1 MLIMRSKLSVIVVLL
16 LLWNPVTLSI
26 LFKNMVWGA
35 IISFAV
41 LALGLQISNS
51 KSLRVKV
58 WAFNIA
64 AILSIAYH
72 AELLFSHFGG
82 DKNIPNLYEIHDKFY
97 FNKPNLEQQFDDD
110 EYIATYRTNCQG
122 YRIDNLTNADDSIK
136 VCDWLFIGDSFTQ
149 GGQVDYDQLF
159 TTLVY
164 KRFPNKVVVNAGISG
179 AGVYE
184 ELNYYKS
191 LGRELRPKKVFLQL
205 GVFNDFKDVVEHIAT
220 FKDYLTEK
228 SSLYRYLSYHI
239 GQSEEMP
246 LGRWMEPFFV
256 NYQDNVDGNILFKP
270 TSEKKEL
277 DKQRFRNVIAEFKKV
292 VEQDGGE
299 LVFILLP
306 SKEQVSPAM
315 LKETLKACNLNESDV
330 DLMAASRLCKEIAES
345 NGLKLIDL
353 YEDFKASSFPFFE
366 IDEHL
371 NAIGHEVIAERLVT
385 EYAKDA
391 DEYEY
396 VSGENRNERYPSLLA
411 DSVSVLYQS
420 QEKDR
425 HVICVSTNG
434 GFKKV
439 LWASAIELIHPS
451 LNEAAESLIFTI
463 GNQDKQETEVV
474 LYNFASDEQITL
486 NEVGSSAS
494 IPMFNADGSQVVY
507 PQWKHND
514 PNIYI
519 TVYDINARK
528 NIYQFTDGVECWRS
542 IYSKSGDE
550 IYYICREK
558 EGDKFSVKS
567 YSIAN
572 KKKTTVFKAEYDIW
586 DIALSPSG
594 RYLAY
599 AGNKDG
605 NWDLFLLDLENKQT
619 QQITHTLGDEW
630 DPAFGISDSDL
641 WFAGVFGF
649 NNGIYHITIK

>member
-1 MLIMRSKLSVIVVLL
+1 MRSKLSVIAVLL
-16 LLWNPVTLSI
+16 LLWNPVTLSM
-26 LFKNMVWGA
+26 LFNSIAWGA
-35 IISFAV
+35 IISAALV
-41 LALGLQISNS
+41 VLGLLINKSD
-51 KSLRVKV
+51 SLRVKV

-64 AILSIAYH
+64 VILSIAYH
-72 AELLFSHFGG
+72 AELLFTHFGG

-97 FNKPNLEQQFDDD
+97 FNKPYLEQQFDDD
-110 EYIATYRTNCQG
+110 EYITTYRTNCQG

-191 LGRELRPKKVFLQL
+191 MGRELRPKKVFLQL
-205 GVFNDFKDVVEHIAT
+205 GVFNDFKDVVEHKAT

-228 SSLYRYLSYHI
+228 SALYRYLSYHI
-239 GQSEEMP
+239 GRSDEMP

-256 NYQDNVDGNILFKP
+256 NNQDNIDGNILYKP

-277 DKQRFRNVIAEFKKV
+277 DKQRFRNAIAEFKKV
-292 VEQDGGE
+292 VELDGGE
-299 LVFILLP
+299 LVLILLP
-306 SKEQVSPAM
+306 SKEQVSPEM
-315 LKETLKACNLNESDV
+315 LKETLKACNLNESELDV
-330 DLMAASRLCKEIAES
+330 MAASRLCEEVAES
-345 NGLKLIDL
+345 NSLKLIDL
-353 YEDFKASSFPFFE
+353 YEDFKASPFPFFD

-371 NAIGHEVIAERLVT
+371 NAIGHEVIAERIVT

-396 VSGENRNERYPSLLA
+396 VSDGNRNERYPSLLA

-420 QEKDR
+420 QEKGR

-434 GFKKV
+434 GFKKI
-439 LWASAIELIHPS
+439 LWASSKELIHPS
-451 LNEAAESLIFTI
+451 LNEAAESMIFTT
-463 GNQDKQETEVV
+463 GNQDKQETEVI

-494 IPMFNADGSQVVY
+494 IPMFNVDGSQVVY
-507 PQWKHND
+507 PQWKYNA

-519 TVYDINARK
+519 TVYDIAARK
-528 NIYQFTDGVECWRS
+528 IIYQFTEGVECWRP
-542 IYSKSGDE
+542 IFSKSSDE

-558 EGDKFSVKS
+558 EGDKFSIKS
-567 YSIAN
+567 YSVAD

-605 NWDLFLLDLENKQT
+605 NWDLFILDLESKQPR
-619 QQITHTLGDEW
+619 QLTHTLGDEW
-630 DPAFGISDSDL
+630 DPAFGKSDSDL

-649 NNGIYHITIK
+649 NNGIYHITIKQ

>member
-1 MLIMRSKLSVIVVLL
+1 MLFNSIVWGVLVSLIVV
-16 LLWNPVTLSI
+16 VI
-26 LFKNMVWGA
+26 GI
-35 IISFAV
+35 IISK
-41 LALGLQISNS
+41 SNN
-51 KSLRVKV
+51 LRIKV

-64 AILSIAYH
+64 ALLSIAYH
-72 AELLFSHFGG
+72 AELLFTHFGG
-82 DKNIPNLYEIHDKFY
+82 DQNIPNLYEIRDKYY
-97 FNKPNLEQQFDDD
+97 FNKPYLEQQFDDD

-122 YRIDNLTNADDSIK
+122 YRIDNLTNAEDSIK
-136 VCDWLFIGDSFTQ
+136 ACDWLFIGDSFTQ

-191 LGRELRPKKVFLQL
+191 MGRELRPKRVFLQL
-205 GVFNDFKDVVEHIAT
+205 GVFNDFKDVVEHKAT

-239 GQSEEMP
+239 GQSDEMP

-256 NYQDNVDGNILFKP
+256 NHQDNVDGNILYKP

-277 DKQRFRNVIAEFKKV
+277 DKKRFRNAIAEFKKV

-299 LVFILLP
+299 LVLILLP
-306 SKEQVSPAM
+306 SKEQVSSAM
-315 LKETLKACNLNESDV
+315 LKETLKACNLNESDL

-353 YEDFKASSFPFFE
+353 YEDFKASSFPFFD

-371 NAIGHEVIAERLVT
+371 NAIGHEVIAERIVT

-439 LWASAIELIHPS
+439 LWASAKELIHPS
-451 LNEAAESLIFTI
+451 LNEAAESLIFTT

-507 PQWKHND
+507 PQWKYND

-528 NIYQFTDGVECWRS
+528 NIYQFTDGVECWRP
-542 IYSKSGDE
+542 IYSHSGDE

-567 YSIAN
+567 YSIAD

-605 NWDLFLLDLENKQT
+605 NWDLFFLDLESKQT
-619 QQITHTLGDEW
+619 RQITHTLGDEW
-630 DPAFGISDSDL
+630 DPAFGSSDSDL

-649 NNGIYHITIK
+649 NNGIYHITIKQ

>member
-1 MLIMRSKLSVIVVLL
+1 MKSKLTILSVLL
-16 LLWNPVTLSI
+16 LLWNPITLSI
-26 LFKNMVWGA
+26 LLKSIGWGLA
-35 IISFAV
+35 ISLAV
-41 LALGLQISNS
+41 VIIGLLISNS
-51 KSLRVKV
+51 KSLRLKV

-64 AILSIAYH
+64 AILSVAYH
-72 AELLFSHFGG
+72 AELLFVQFGG

-97 FNKPNLEQQFDDD
+97 FNKPYLEQQFDDD
-110 EYIATYRTNCQG
+110 EYTALYRTNCQG
-122 YRIDNLTNADDSIK
+122 YRIDKLTNADDSIK
-136 VCDWLFIGDSFTQ
+136 ACDWLFIGDSFTQ

-159 TTLVY
+159 STLVY

-184 ELNYYKS
+184 ELNYYKTM
-191 LGRELRPKKVFLQL
+191 GRKLRPKKVFLQL
-205 GVFNDFKDVVEHIAT
+205 GVFNDFKDVVEHKAT

-228 SSLYRYLSYHI
+228 SALYRYLSYHI
-239 GQSEEMP
+239 GQSDEMP

-256 NYQDNVDGNILFKP
+256 NRQDNIDGNILYKP

-277 DKQRFRNVIAEFKKV
+277 DKQRMRDAIAEFKKI

-299 LVFILLP
+299 LVLILLP
-306 SKEQVSPAM
+306 SKEQVSPTM
-315 LKETLKACNLNESDV
+315 LKATLKACNLNESDL
-330 DLMAASRLCKEIAES
+330 DLMAASRLCEEIAES

-353 YEDFKASSFPFFE
+353 FEEFKSAPFPFYE

-371 NAIGHEVIAERLVT
+371 NYIGHEVIAERIVT

-396 VSGENRNERYPSLLA
+396 YSGGNRNERYPSLLA

-425 HVICVSTNG
+425 HLICVGTNG
-434 GFKKV
+434 GFKKI
-439 LWASAIELIHPS
+439 LWSSAKELIHPL
-451 LNEAAESLIFTI
+451 LNEAAESLIFTT

-494 IPMFNADGSQVVY
+494 IPMFNAAGTQVVF
-507 PQWKHND
+507 PQWKFDD
-514 PNIYI
+514 PNIKI
-519 TVYDINARK
+519 AVYDITERK
-528 NIYQFTDGVECWRS
+528 IIYQFGDGVECWRP
-542 IYSKSGDE
+542 IFSKSGDV

-558 EGDKFSVKS
+558 DGDKFSIKAYSVADKS
-567 YSIAN
+567 
-572 KKKTTVFKAEYDIW
+572 KTTILKTSYDIW

-594 RYLAY
+594 RFMAY

-605 NWDLFLLDLENKQT
+605 NWDLFLLDLESKQT
-619 QQITHTLGDEW
+619 RQLTHTLGDEW
-630 DPAFGISDSDL
+630 DPSFGVSDSDL

-649 NNGIYHITIK
+649 NNGIYHITIKQ